1 MNQNSKSEFND
12 ACFRIARPTFEQ
24 LMIQMTV
31 LTLAKN
37 VRCHCKLLT
46 VYIISTETNRQFTNM
61 CISGVH
67 NPQNIMPKPHTCV
80 INNRAFFVFGSLV
93 AFYVPMVIM
102 VVTYALTVQLLR
114 KKARFAAEH
123 PESDQ
128 FRRLGGRF
136 AASRTHQHHHNHHR
150 SSTISHQLCRTSGCS
165 DRYNKANQT
174 KGYTTGWTR
183 VHK

>member
-1 MNQNSKSEFND
+1 MNQLNCILN
-12 ACFRIARPTFEQ
+12 RIY
-24 LMIQMTV
+24 LSIYLYWV
-31 LTLAKN
+31 
-37 VRCHCKLLT
+37 VD
-46 VYIISTETNRQFTNM
+46 SFTNVVTVA
-61 CISGVH
+61 GVH
-67 NPQNIMPKPHTCV
+67 NPSNIMPQPYNCM

-136 AASRTHQHHHNHHR
+136 AASKAHHHHNHHR
-150 SSTISHQLCRTSGCS
+150 ASTISHQLYRTSGGS
-165 DRYNKANQT
+165 DR
-174 KGYTTGWTR
+174 
-183 VHK
+183 

>member
-1 MNQNSKSEFND
+1 MS
-12 ACFRIARPTFEQ
+12 
-24 LMIQMTV
+24 
-31 LTLAKN
+31 
-37 VRCHCKLLT
+37 
-46 VYIISTETNRQFTNM
+46 VYYYWRATINHSQFTNM
-61 CISGVH
+61 SLSGIH
-67 NPQNIMPKPHTCV
+67 NPRNIMPEPHVCV

-136 AASRTHQHHHNHHR
+136 AASKAHHHHYNHQR
-150 SSTISHQLCRTSGCS
+150 SSTLSHQLCRTSGGS
-165 DRYNKANQT
+165 DRQVYHNNPLIQYIIAF
-174 KGYTTGWTR
+174 
-183 VHK
+183 